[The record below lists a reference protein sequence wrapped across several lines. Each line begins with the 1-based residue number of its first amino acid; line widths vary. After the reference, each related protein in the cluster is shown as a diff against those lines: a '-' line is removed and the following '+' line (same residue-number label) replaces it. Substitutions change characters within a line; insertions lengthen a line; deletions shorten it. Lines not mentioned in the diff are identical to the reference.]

1 MTQES
6 KSGRKQEVALPGTF
20 RVDPFGGPAYRH
32 VGGSNRTVVWEQGM
46 PEGSNEVGNRVLA
59 GCDGCEH
66 REAEEERG
74 RGAGTAELEKE
85 VQRVG

>member
-1 MTQES
+1 
-6 KSGRKQEVALPGTF
+6 
-20 RVDPFGGPAYRH
+20 
-32 VGGSNRTVVWEQGM
+32 M